1 VSSSTVD
8 TPVLVV
14 GAGPVGSVLAL
25 ELARHG
31 TPSIVLERSAGPPK
45 FPKMDYVNGR
55 SMEFLDR
62 LGLSGEI
69 RARGVASDQPANFVF
84 TRDASE
90 PPITIWRY
98 PSVADVAASNARITD
113 GTAPAQAYQRVQGSL
128 LEEVLRAAASSHPL
142 VDLREGCRFTGY
154 SQTGSGVIV
163 SATANGTGAA
173 QSITARYLV
182 ACDGAASAVRTGTGI
197 PVSAAGQPTRHCSL
211 YFTSADPVLRRHG
224 PAFLTVTAKGLNLV
238 SRDGARTWTA
248 SFLVRDDQPIEDP
261 VAVMWYR
268 FGLEFA
274 VDELLDVSYWQGAL
288 RVAAAYRAGPVF
300 LAGDAAHQFYPVGG
314 HGANTGIADAVD
326 LGWKLAAVVS
336 GWAGPGLLDS
346 YEAERRPVALF
357 NREMCANLMEAWRR
371 FAQLSAIGAD
381 REQLAGFLDQEAYQ
395 LDNVGI
401 HFGYR
406 YSDSPAVCPV
416 REDAGDTPPPWHWDE
431 VTPVPWPGGRVPSV
445 TLGGA
450 SLYGL
455 LGTGFTLV
463 DLSAAG
469 AGDTFAKEAAARGV
483 PLIQIGCDDAAVR
496 SAWACDLVLVRPDQH
511 VAWRGTGVPSDVGA
525 VLDRVCGHGARPRQQ
540 P

>member
-1 VSSSTVD
+1 MSSDTAD

-31 TPSIVLERSAGPPK
+31 IPSIVLEKSAGPPK

-55 SMEFLDR
+55 SMELLDR
-62 LGLSGEI
+62 LGLCEEI

-84 TRDASE
+84 TRDAAE

-98 PSVADVAASNARITD
+98 PSVADVSRVNAQITD

-128 LEEVLRAAASSHPL
+128 LEEVLRRAASNHPL
-142 VDLREGCRFTGY
+142 IDLREGCSYTGS
-154 SQTGSGVIV
+154 SQTSTGVTI
-163 SATANGTGAA
+163 SAAVKAGGASH
-173 QSITARYLV
+173 SITARYLV
-182 ACDGAASAVRTGTGI
+182 ACDGAASTVRESTGLA
-197 PVSAAGQPTRHCSL
+197 VSAASPPTRHCSL
-211 YFTSADPVLRRHG
+211 YFTSADPILRRHG
-224 PAFLTVTAKGLNLV
+224 PAFLTVTARGLNLV
-238 SRDGARTWTA
+238 SRDGAQTWTA
-248 SFLVRDDQPIEDP
+248 SFRVEGDQPIDDP
-261 VAVMWYR
+261 VAVMWDR

-274 VDELLDVSYWQGAL
+274 VDELLDVSYWQGSL
-288 RVAAAYRAGPVF
+288 RVADAYRAGPVF
-300 LAGDAAHQFYPVGG
+300 LAGDSAHQFYPVGG

-346 YEAERRPVALF
+346 YEDERRPVALF

-371 FAQLSAIGAD
+371 FAQLSAFGAN

-401 HFGYR
+401 HFSYR
-406 YSDSPAVCPV
+406 YGESQAVCAA
-416 REDAGDTPPPWHWDE
+416 REDAGTPPPWHWGR
-431 VTPVPWPGGRVPSV
+431 VTPVPWPGGRLPSV
-445 TLGGA
+445 RLGGT

-463 DLSAAG
+463 DLSVAG
-469 AGDTFAKEAAARGV
+469 RGETFVKEAAARGI
-483 PLIQIGCDDAAVR
+483 PLIRIGCDDPAVR
-496 SAWACDLVLVRPDQH
+496 SAWGCDLVLVRPDQH
-511 VAWRGTGVPSDVGA
+511 VAWIGSGVPWDAGSI
-525 VLDRVCGHGARPRQQ
+525 LDRLCGDRAPLRERT
-540 P
+540 